1 MADIRRE
8 PPRADPE
15 HTLEGYKLIVITTA
29 VIALTVVL
37 FQQLV

>member
-8 PPRADPE
+8 PPRSDPE
-15 HTLEGYKLIVITTA
+15 STLEGYKLIVIYTA